1 MKIAIV
7 GSGVSGLV
15 AAHLLSERHEVT
27 VFEAE
32 DRVGGHT
39 HTVEVEV
46 SGRTHRVD
54 TGFIVYN
61 ERTYPDFCRLLDRLG
76 VETQPSEMSFSVACD
91 RTGIEWGSRGLA
103 GAFAQRRNLLRPA
116 FYRMVRDVVRFN
128 REAREVLELADEKLE
143 LGEYLC
149 GAGYT
154 KEFVD
159 LYAVPMGAA
168 VWSARPETFLRFPA
182 AAFVRFFDNHGL
194 LVRTGHIPWRV
205 VKGGSDRYLG
215 PLIAPFAD
223 RIRTGCPVRS
233 IRRDPHGVDVSF
245 GESETERFDRVVLAV
260 HSDQA
265 RMILADP
272 TDAERAILASVA
284 YQRNDVVLHT
294 DSDVMPR
301 TRRTWSSWNYRVPA
315 EPQDRVFVSYHMNR
329 LQSLDTDVDLFV
341 TLNGDRHID
350 PARVIDT
357 FVYDHPV
364 FDAQAIRAQRLHAD
378 IDGHNRTHFC
388 GAWWGWG
395 FHEDGV
401 RSALAVCEKLGVGL

>member
-1 MKIAIV
+1 
-7 GSGVSGLV
+7 
-15 AAHLLSERHEVT
+15 
-27 VFEAE
+27 
-32 DRVGGHT
+32 
-39 HTVEVEV
+39 
-46 SGRTHRVD
+46 
-54 TGFIVYN
+54 
-61 ERTYPDFCRLLDRLG
+61 
-76 VETQPSEMSFSVACD
+76 
-91 RTGIEWGSRGLA
+91 
-103 GAFAQRRNLLRPA
+103 
-116 FYRMVRDVVRFN
+116 
-128 REAREVLELADEKLE
+128 
-143 LGEYLC
+143 
-149 GAGYT
+149 
-154 KEFVD
+154 
-159 LYAVPMGAA
+159 MGAA
-168 VWSARPETFLRFPA
+168 IWSSRPETFLRFPA

-205 VKGGSDRYLG
+205 VKGGSDRYVG

-233 IRRDPHGVDVSF
+233 IRRDAGGVDVCF
-245 GESETERFDRVVLAV
+245 GESGTERFDRVVLAV

-272 TDAERAILASVA
+272 TDAERAILASVT

-294 DSDVMPR
+294 DAKVMPQ
-301 TRRTWSSWNYRVPA
+301 TRRTWSSWNYRVPV
-315 EPQDRVFVSYHMNR
+315 EPLDRVFVTYHMNR
-329 LQSLDTDVDLFV
+329 LQSLDADVDLFV

-350 PARVIDT
+350 PAKVIDT